1 MEEGDRGAPAAARRE
16 GPAMANIRILIV
28 EDHAVVRAGLR
39 LLIDAQPDLRV
50 VGEAA
55 DAPEAWRLVGSL
67 TPDVVSLDLSL
78 PGDNGLTLLARLRR
92 EHPAVRVLVLTM
104 HDDPGHLRMAL
115 AAGASGYVV
124 KTAPETEYV
133 AALRAVH
140 QGRTF
145 VDLGLSEALTQAM
158 VGAEAGT
165 PPPAEAARLSPRER
179 EVLERLAHGYTNQQI
194 ADRLFLSVKTVE
206 TYRARIAEKLGL
218 RSRVDF
224 IRYALETGLLGGPRP
239 EP

>member
-1 MEEGDRGAPAAARRE
+1 
-16 GPAMANIRILIV
+16 MAKIRILVV

-39 LLIDAQPDLRV
+39 LLIDAQPDLEV

-55 DAPEAWRLVGSL
+55 DAPEAWRLVGTL
-67 TPDVVSLDLSL
+67 DPDVVTLDLSL
-78 PGDNGLTLLARLRR
+78 PGDNGMALLERLRR
-92 EHPAVRVLVLTM
+92 EHPAARVLVLTM
-104 HDDPGHLRMAL
+104 HDDPAYLRMAL

-124 KTAPETEYV
+124 KTAADTEFL
-133 AALRAVH
+133 AAIRAVH

-145 VDLGLSEALTQAM
+145 VDLSLGEALAQAM
-158 VGAEAGT
+158 VGGEAGG
-165 PPPAEAARLSPRER
+165 PAAPAAAGRLSPRER

-206 TYRARIAEKLGL
+206 TYRARIADKLGL

-224 IRYALETGLLGGPRP
+224 IRYALQNGLLGGGKPQP
-239 EP
+239 